1 MAKKRVAKRTD
12 WKYRAEALENE
23 NAELR
28 REVIALE
35 TVASAMRSIALIVMD
50 HIREEVRDM
59 VMEEVQQLDI
69 HVS

>member
-1 MAKKRVAKRTD
+1 MAKKRAAKRTD

-35 TVASAMRSIALIVMD
+35 TVALAMRSIALVVMD

-59 VMEEVQQLDI
+59 VTEEVQQLDI